1 MEAESIDKIAEAVKV
16 AVKAA
21 LEPNEKENENKEE
34 PKIPEIGA
42 KEKTAGTA
50 KGVASIMDQL
60 NEIYHPTSH
69 DFMACKTCRPL
80 FETKIKDMGYDV
92 VDEHG
97 KITII
102 PKKSK

>member
-1 MEAESIDKIAEAVKV
+1 MESENIDRIAEAVKI
-16 AVKAA
+16 AVRAA
-21 LEPNEKENENKEE
+21 LTPEDKEEDKEE

-42 KEKTAGTA
+42 KEKTAGYA

-80 FETKIKDMGYDV
+80 FEDKIKGMGYDV
-92 VDEHG
+92 VDNEG